1 LDNLAAQTSNITKQ
15 MLALLI
21 CCFLASCAPAVT
33 LPHAPDLVPDQ
44 LPAPHDSRW
53 EKLSG
58 RNQVRSGLRAMADI
72 DLTTEDGRRHLRV
85 AMLLQLPSLLRI
97 ESIPLFGPPDLFL
110 SLNREKL
117 KIFLPGKNEFYQG
130 RPSRENL
137 SRFLPLSL
145 SPTDMV
151 YVLLGLPPPPP
162 VTEVKFGYR
171 ESRAGDRQRLDL
183 FLNNRI
189 IRTLWSDSNV
199 ERLTDMEIIDADTKL
214 THRISYGNYLR
225 LGESDWPQRV
235 TIASPDGKARI
246 IVNYDDMELCASED
260 EEIFDLLIPRGVTP
274 TGMDSD
280 DTPETN

>member
-1 LDNLAAQTSNITKQ
+1 MDNLAAQISNITKQ

-44 LPAPHDSRW
+44 LPAPLDPRW

-72 DLTTEDGRRHLRV
+72 DLTAEGGRRHLRA
-85 AMLLQLPSLLRI
+85 AMLLQLPSLMRI
-97 ESIPLFGPPDLFL
+97 ESIPLFGPPDFFL
-110 SLNREKL
+110 SLNREKM
-117 KIFLPGKNEFYQG
+117 KIFLPGKKKYYQG

-151 YVLLGLPPPPP
+151 YVLMGLPPPPP
-162 VTEVKFGYR
+162 VAEKKIGYR
-171 ESRAGDRQRLDL
+171 ESREGDRKRLDL

-189 IRTLWSDSNV
+189 IRILWSDSNV
-199 ERLTDMEIIDADTKL
+199 ERLTDMEILDADTKL
-214 THRISYGNYLR
+214 THRVSYGNYLR
-225 LGESDWPQRV
+225 LGESDWPQQV
-235 TIASPDGKARI
+235 TIVSQDGKARI
-246 IVNYDDMELCASED
+246 IVNYDDMELCALED
-260 EEIFDLLIPRGVTP
+260 EEIFDLPIPKGITP
-274 TGMDSD
+274 TGMDRD
-280 DTPETN
+280 DPPWE

>member
-1 LDNLAAQTSNITKQ
+1 LAAQTGNITKQ

-33 LPHAPDLVPDQ
+33 LTHAPDQ
-44 LPAPHDSRW
+44 LPAPLDPRW

-58 RNQVRSGLRAMADI
+58 RNQVRSGLRAMSDI
-72 DLTTEDGRRHLRV
+72 DLTAEGGRRHLRV
-85 AMLLQLPSLLRI
+85 AMLLQLPSLMRI
-97 ESIPLFGPPDLFL
+97 ESIPLFGPPDFFL

-117 KIFLPGKNEFYQG
+117 KIFLPGEKEYYQG

-151 YVLLGLPPPPP
+151 YVLMGLPPPPP
-162 VTEVKFGYR
+162 VTEKKIGYR
-171 ESRAGDRQRLDL
+171 ESREGDRQRLEL

-199 ERLTDMEIIDADTKL
+199 ERLTDMEILDADTKL
-214 THRISYGNYLR
+214 THRVSYGNYLR
-225 LGESDWPQRV
+225 LGESDWPQQV
-235 TIASPDGKARI
+235 TIVSQDGKARI
-246 IVNYDDMELCASED
+246 IVNYDDMELCAPED
-260 EEIFDLLIPRGVTP
+260 EEIFDLPIPSHGCNAYRHG
-274 TGMDSD
+274 
-280 DTPETN
+280 

>member
-44 LPAPHDSRW
+44 LPAPLDPRW

-72 DLTTEDGRRHLRV
+72 DLTAEGGRRHLRV
-85 AMLLQLPSLLRI
+85 ALLLQLPSLMRI
-97 ESIPLFGPPDLFL
+97 ESIPLFGPPDFFL

-117 KIFLPGKNEFYQG
+117 KIFLPGKKEYYQG

-151 YVLLGLPPPPP
+151 YVLMGIPPPPP
-162 VTEVKFGYR
+162 VTETKIGYR
-171 ESRAGDRQRLDL
+171 ESLEGDGKRLDM

-189 IRTLWSDSNV
+189 IRRLWSDKNV
-199 ERLTDMEIIDADTKL
+199 ERLTDMEILDADTKL
-214 THRISYGNYLR
+214 THRVSYGNYLR
-225 LGESDWPQRV
+225 LGESDWPQQV
-235 TIASPDGKARI
+235 TIVSQDGKARI
-246 IVNYDDMELCASED
+246 IVNYDDMELCAPED
-260 EEIFDLLIPRGVTP
+260 EEIFDLPIPRGITP
-274 TGMDSD
+274 TGMDRD
-280 DTPETN
+280 DPPWE